1 MTRGDPRRWRR
12 EAPLAIAHRG
22 QRATFPEQTLEAY
35 QAAIDLGADG
45 IEVDVQLS
53 SDGELVMVH
62 DLTLDRT
69 TDGHGPVAAADWPAL
84 RRLDAGSWFDPR
96 FAGCRIPSLD
106 ETIDLAIAADV
117 LLCVEIKGEPRDAL
131 RTAAVV
137 AERLVRRGLE
147 DAVFVSSFD
156 HAALA
161 RVRQVSDRLMLAP
174 ERLPES
180 GAADADAAVRQ
191 ATALGATVLQHRWE
205 DLTAAVVDGLHAAG
219 TGVWTWPIDS
229 VQAVEHSVAVGADGA
244 IGDDVGLLLEAL
256 GRRRSASSAGQPR

>member
-1 MTRGDPRRWRR
+1 MTRRDPRPWRR
-12 EAPLAIAHRG
+12 EAPLAVAHRG

-35 QAAIDLGADG
+35 RAAIDLGADG
-45 IEVDVQLS
+45 IEVDVQMS

-69 TDGHGPVAAADWPAL
+69 TDGHGPVAAADWRTL

-117 LLCVEIKGEPRDAL
+117 VLCVEIKGDPRAAV
-131 RTAAVV
+131 RTATAV
-137 AERLVRRGLE
+137 ASQLRSRGLE
-147 DAVFVSSFD
+147 DTVFVSSFD

-161 RVRQVSDRLMLAP
+161 WVRHVSDRLLLAP

-191 ATALGATVLQHRWE
+191 ARALGATVLQHRWE
-205 DLTAAVVDGLHAAG
+205 DLTPAVVDALHAAG
-219 TGVWTWPIDS
+219 TGVW
-229 VQAVEHSVAVGADGA
+229 
-244 IGDDVGLLLEAL
+244 
-256 GRRRSASSAGQPR
+256 